1 MNVGDDIL
9 PNKQYINDL
18 EDNILKNVLGEIR
31 NIKVGQSHLD
41 EVERLKKEYETKLA
55 DQLRMQ
61 EVNLRAEM
69 NQKLSEKDM

>member
-1 MNVGDDIL
+1 MGDDIL

-41 EVERLKKEYETKLA
+41 EAERLKKEYEAKLTE
-55 DQLRMQ
+55 QLRMQ

-69 NQKLSEKDM
+69 NQKLSEKDL

>member
-1 MNVGDDIL
+1 MGDDIL

-41 EVERLKKEYETKLA
+41 EAERLKKEYETKLT

-69 NQKLSEKDM
+69 NQKLSEKDL